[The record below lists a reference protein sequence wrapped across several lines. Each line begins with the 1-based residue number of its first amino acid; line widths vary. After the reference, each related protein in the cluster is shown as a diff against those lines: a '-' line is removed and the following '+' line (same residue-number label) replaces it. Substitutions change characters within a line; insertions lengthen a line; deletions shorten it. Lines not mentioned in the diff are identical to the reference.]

1 MKKFEF
7 SLARIRDYK
16 NSLLDKEKNVLA
28 GLRMEQKNIEDRLLE
43 LDRYEVEINDE
54 LREKIKVGMSVG
66 QIKMYDFKKNCI
78 RDERIALNN
87 RLEFLNSS
95 IELQQKRIAKL
106 KQETQSYDKLEEKQR
121 EEYNEAVLKEQEL
134 VISEFISQKLIRE
147 A

>member
-66 QIKMYDFKKNCI
+66 QIKMYDFKKNSI